1 MNAAVSGDHE
11 LVELSTARNE
21 LIPKRGG
28 KPISPTTLW
37 RWIRK
42 GCCGITLDV
51 AYVGNTP
58 YLSRDMVRRFIDQV
72 TAARMRKPDVLADDV
87 TDGEL
92 RAAGLN

>member
-1 MNAAVSGDHE
+1 MNAVSDDHE
-11 LVELSTARNE
+11 LVELSTARGE

-37 RWIRK
+37 RWITR
-42 GCCGITLDV
+42 GCCGVRLEV
-51 AYVGNTP
+51 KYVGSVP
-58 YLSRDMVRRFIDQV
+58 YTSAGMVRRFIDQV